1 MTLIA
6 QNIALAQTILADP
19 HNICCINW
27 WSRDDIENYLDR
39 PLTDEEWSD
48 VSNRLEDY
56 GIDTEQLVICL
67 DEVGVQA

>member
-1 MTLIA
+1 MVVIA
-6 QNIALAQTILADP
+6 QNIADAQAILSNP
-19 HNICCINW
+19 NNICCINW
-27 WSRDDIENYLDR
+27 WSRDDIENHLDR

-67 DEVGVQA
+67 DEVGIK